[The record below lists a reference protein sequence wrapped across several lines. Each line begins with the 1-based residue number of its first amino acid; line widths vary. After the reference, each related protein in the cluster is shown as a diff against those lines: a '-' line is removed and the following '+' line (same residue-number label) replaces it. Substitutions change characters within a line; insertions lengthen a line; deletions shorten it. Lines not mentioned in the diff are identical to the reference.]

1 MKKIRKM
8 KKTKKNK
15 DLEIK
20 VKNKNSLSKKIREKV
35 IRREKIKI

>member
-1 MKKIRKM
+1 MIRREQ
-8 KKTKKNK
+8 NK

>member
-1 MKKIRKM
+1 MIRREQ
-8 KKTKKNK
+8 NK
-15 DLEIK
+15 DLKIK